1 MSTHYINKIKHAILL
16 FPLLSFVPFSYGQS
30 KKEQIEL
37 LTLKYDSLS
46 LVIEAERL
54 SFNKEKET
62 LSLDIHNYKSE
73 KETYLIKNEQLN
85 KEIEFY
91 KSEIEK
97 HKKEINNL
105 KDSISNSNNFQILS
119 FWIQEEIEII
129 AGPVLQ
135 SDYAVLQVTEK
146 TIKGFVGWASQG
158 DAEYYISGYLLNGAY
173 IGDVFSIGCEEDCTI
188 PVGKFQLKIENLKL
202 KLSGDARVDHDE
214 IPSYTGKHY
223 FNGDALTNLLIEPK
237 MGSKELMTKIIN
249 DDDMGAEILE
259 IGNYEKINGE
269 YNLWYKVKINEV
281 IGWVFAGLC
290 TVCPNSNE

>member
-1 MSTHYINKIKHAILL
+1 MSTYHINKIKLAILL
-16 FPLLSFVPFSYGQS
+16 FPLLAFVPFSYCQS

-46 LVIEAERL
+46 LVIEVERH

-62 LSLDIHNYKSE
+62 LNLDIHNYKSE
-73 KETYLIKNEQLN
+73 KEKYLIKNEQLN

-91 KSEIEK
+91 KSEIER
-97 HKKEINNL
+97 HKREINNL

-119 FWIQEEIEII
+119 FWIQEETEII
-129 AGPVLQ
+129 AGPITLIDYVVLQ
-135 SDYAVLQVTEK
+135 ISKNE
-146 TIKGFVGWASQG
+146 IKGFFGKAGQDLSA
-158 DAEYYISGYLLNGAY
+158 DFISGTFFNDSY
-173 IGDVFSIGCEEDCTI
+173 IGDLYPIGWESGGESS
-188 PVGKFQLKIENLKL
+188 VGKIQLKIENFNL
-202 KLSGDARVDHDE
+202 KLSGHGFHNE
-214 IPSYTGKHY
+214 IPLYTGKHF
-223 FNGDALTNLLIEPK
+223 FNGGALTNLLIEPK